1 MSHRRQLSQLSQLSQ
16 HGIPT
21 RAVIPRQFKTNL
33 HSRHHRHLERR
44 LPVSGLERDPGCHP
58 ERSEGSGEPAE
69 EIQSSRSEL
78 AQDAQRRDDSPSLQM
93 STRPQDCLQ
102 FTSKNTILYPKQEGN
117 LERVS
122 IAAGIP

>member
-1 MSHRRQLSQLSQLSQ
+1 MSHRRELSQLSQLSQ

-33 HSRHHRHLERR
+33 HSRHYRHLERR

-69 EIQSSRSEL
+69 EILRC
-78 AQDAQRRDDSPSLQM
+78 AQDDSPSLQM
-93 STRPQDCLQ
+93 SNRPQDCLQ
-102 FTSKNTILYPKQEGN
+102 FTSKNTILYPKQEGK

-122 IAAGIP
+122 IAAGIPGRPPP